1 MDVTDLINKDE
12 ALREFEER
20 VVLPSRRRR
29 ITGLG
34 VGYRY
39 ERALDV

>member
-1 MDVTDLINKDE
+1 MDVTELINKEE

-20 VVLPSRRRR
+20 VVLAAQADASR
-29 ITGLG
+29 GLG
-34 VGYRY
+34 DGYRH